1 MAEGCDSTDGFRR
14 WRNRRALVES
24 FPTVPGASSNSNQVT
39 SCSSESVPTGWLCG
53 EELLPGVIQS
63 IHTRSRRAY
72 MRSVLRMQ
80 GVTEPAGTHPA
91 RRGCTMRSWCPGWP
105 PSNPTAHVCTPLRWA
120 RRDRALFSIGRETV
134 SRWRSCDHRYDVEKV
149 SVGRGRLRRPWV
161 HLLQIRPE
169 VLIVG
174 RGCYTSS
181 HTQHHRCG

>member
-1 MAEGCDSTDGFRR
+1 MSTWPLARLLFDLTRSMAVVWPHKHTVSTSAFREVHTR
-14 WRNRRALVES
+14 HSKLAHDDLPDPPRR
-24 FPTVPGASSNSNQVT
+24 PR
-39 SCSSESVPTGWLCG
+39 G

-149 SVGRGRLRRPWV
+149 SVGRGRLRRTWV
-161 HLLQIRPE
+161 DDIGPMTK
-169 VLIVG
+169 VG
-174 RGCYTSS
+174 N
-181 HTQHHRCG
+181 QA